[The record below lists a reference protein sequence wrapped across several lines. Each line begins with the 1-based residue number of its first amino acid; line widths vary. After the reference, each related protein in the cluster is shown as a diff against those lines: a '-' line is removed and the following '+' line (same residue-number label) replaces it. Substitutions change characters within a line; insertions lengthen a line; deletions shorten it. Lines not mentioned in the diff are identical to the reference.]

1 MRMEGKRGLVV
12 GVANKWSIAWAITRK
27 LAEEGAELAITYQ
40 NERLGKN
47 VRELAGELY
56 EGDKEPLLIPLDLT
70 SDKQIV
76 MSFELLKRVWGN
88 LDFVVHAA
96 AFAPRAALEGSFVN
110 TTREDFRLAHDISA
124 FSLTALAQS
133 AKPLMG
139 EGGSILTLSYL
150 GAERVVP
157 NYNVMGVAKAS
168 LEASV
173 RYLASDLGPEG
184 IRVNAVSAG
193 PIKTLA
199 ASGISGF
206 GSMLRMHRNRAP
218 LRKDTDAEE
227 VADAALFLLSP
238 MARGITGQVLY
249 VDGGYSIMAD

>member
-1 MRMEGKRGLVV
+1 MLMNGKRGVIV
-12 GVANKWSIAWAITRK
+12 GIANKWSIAWAITRK
-27 LAEEGAELAITYQ
+27 LADEGAELAITYQ

-47 VRELAGELY
+47 VRELASELK
-56 EGDKEPLLIPLDLT
+56 DPLLIPLDLS

-76 MSFELLKRVWGN
+76 LAFELLKRVWGR

-96 AFAPRAALEGSFVN
+96 AFAPRAALDGSFVA
-110 TTREDFRLAHDISA
+110 TTREDFRIAHDISA
-124 FSLTALAQS
+124 YSLTALAHS
-133 AKPLMG
+133 AQPLMT

-157 NYNVMGVAKAS
+157 HYNVMGVAKAS

-173 RYLASDLGPEG
+173 RYLAADLGPEG

-199 ASGISGF
+199 ASGIAGF
-206 GSMLRMHRNRAP
+206 GSMQRHHRNRAP
-218 LRKDTDAEE
+218 LRKDTEAEE
-227 VADAALFLLSP
+227 VADAALFFLSP

-249 VDGGYSIMAD
+249 VDGGYGIMAD